1 MEVYFDNSATTPCLP
16 EAADAVRELLCDNYG
31 NPSSMHNRGLLAE
44 QAVRRARE
52 QVAASLHVRE
62 QEIVFTS
69 GGTEGNNLAVLGAAF
84 ANPRVGKHIIT
95 TPIEHPCVDQSVKYL
110 AEQGFEVTYLPVD
123 GEGRI
128 LLPMLEKALRPDT
141 VLVSVMHVNNE
152 IGTVEP
158 VEEAAA
164 LVHERAPQALFHT
177 DAVQSYGK
185 LSIRPKTAGID
196 LLTASGH
203 KIRGPKGSG
212 FIYIRNGAKVQPR
225 ILGGGQERG
234 LRSGTENT
242 AAIAGLGVAAQIA
255 SEHLS
260 EHAAHLSALRAAFIG
275 RVLAIDGCDVNG
287 SAQEGFAPHI
297 VSVTTPGVRSEVL
310 LHALEERG
318 VYVSAGSACS
328 SNKPAPSRTLV
339 AIGLSKDRV
348 ESTIRVSF
356 GVQNTMEEVEY
367 AAAQLSGLLP
377 VLRKYMRR

>member
-16 EAADAVRELLCDNYG
+16 EAAEAVRDMLCENYG

-44 QAVRRARE
+44 QAVRHARE
-52 QVAASLHVRE
+52 QVAASLHVQER
-62 QEIVFTS
+62 EIVFTS
-69 GGTEGNNLAVLGAAF
+69 GGSESNNLAVLGAAF

-128 LLPMLEKALRPDT
+128 SVELLKSALRPDT
-141 VLVSVMHVNNE
+141 VLVSIMHVNNE
-152 IGTVEP
+152 IGTIEP
-158 VEEAAA
+158 IEEAAA
-164 LVHERAPQALFHT
+164 ATHELAPQALFHT

-185 LSIRPKTAGID
+185 LPIRPKTMGID

-212 FIYIRNGAKVQPR
+212 FVYIRNGIKVQPR

-234 LRSGTENT
+234 YRSGTENT
-242 AAIAGLGVAAQIA
+242 AAIVGLGVAAEEA
-255 SEHLS
+255 SKNLEQ
-260 EHAAHLSALRAAFIG
+260 HAAHLSALRTAFID
-275 RVLAIDGCDVNG
+275 RVLSIEGCEVNG
-287 SAQEGFAPHI
+287 KNPEGFAPHI

-328 SNKPAPSRTLV
+328 SNKPAPSRTLT

-356 GVQNTMEEVEY
+356 GVQNTMEEVDY
-367 AAAQLSGLLP
+367 AAKQLAELLP
-377 VLRKYMRR
+377 LLRRFMRR